1 MENKISMQLAFFYEH
16 QNIISNINIFKL
28 SVYANIS
35 ENDSKLIIFEKP
47 GDWCTTL
54 KILSDLELFLASE

>member
-28 SVYANIS
+28 PVYANIS
-35 ENDSKLIIFEKP
+35 ENDSKLIIF
-47 GDWCTTL
+47 GN
-54 KILSDLELFLASE
+54 LEIGVPL